1 MKFFESF
8 QQQNPNMKTKKLTME
23 LINHIVKK
31 NSKIAKMSFNPQLL
45 NEKNVLF
52 EYFRNNK
59 YQENY
64 LKAKL
69 FNQRTQKSSDIGLP
83 PNNNNLY
90 IPNHTL
96 SILKRLK
103 SKNNSRTEESLEK
116 ARETTENNTIQD
128 VNAIVNNNQ
137 NGKKKDR
144 VPANPTTINPYQ
156 LSSKQDLVYP
166 EQESLSL
173 PSLGTNN
180 LQNIGTPLMS
190 SKHNMFRVKPKNFY
204 VMKNYYKL

>member
-1 MKFFESF
+1 MNFFESF
-8 QQQNPNMKTKKLTME
+8 QQQNPNIKTKKLTME

-45 NEKNVLF
+45 SEKNVLF

-90 IPNHTL
+90 IPNQTL

-103 SKNNSRTEESLEK
+103 SKKNCKPRVSKDEEKVSLV
-116 ARETTENNTIQD
+116 A
-128 VNAIVNNNQ
+128 
-137 NGKKKDR
+137 
-144 VPANPTTINPYQ
+144 
-156 LSSKQDLVYP
+156 
-166 EQESLSL
+166 
-173 PSLGTNN
+173 
-180 LQNIGTPLMS
+180 
-190 SKHNMFRVKPKNFY
+190 
-204 VMKNYYKL
+204 